1 MSAREQDDI
10 NMKDVIDLLS
20 HASHEKIEKIDENDR
35 PYIDSSVDHE
45 HYYWGTRMVNT
56 QHLGEAVVKFKR
68 LEQKANEAKYFMTA
82 GRAKVARE
90 YIMALY
96 MQYKYG
102 IDSKSSET
110 SRDKDNNQSSLLHLI
125 RKQTVEKEFTAKN
138 DKTRKLLS
146 GFLQQKDPDEA

>member
-1 MSAREQDDI
+1 
-10 NMKDVIDLLS
+10 MKDIIDLLS
-20 HASHEKIEKIDENDR
+20 HASHENMEYLDEHDK
-35 PYIDSSVDHE
+35 PQMTSAVDHE
-45 HYYWGTRMVNT
+45 HYYWGTRLVNT

-68 LEQKANEAKYFMTA
+68 LEQKAYEAKYFMTA
-82 GRAKVARE
+82 ERAKIAKE
-90 YIMALY
+90 YILALY
-96 MQYKYG
+96 KQYKYG

-146 GFLQQKDPDEA
+146 GFLQQKDPDET